1 MISLQ
6 PGMTVIAQP
15 SGIMTGY
22 NAEDMAPGNL
32 IINGG
37 TIDVAASNLNPYR
50 AREELHIKIDVR

>member
-1 MISLQ
+1 
-6 PGMTVIAQP
+6 MTVIAQP

-22 NAEDMAPGNL
+22 NAEGMAPGNL

-50 AREELHIKIDVR
+50 AREELRIKIDVR